1 LALALPTSISQVIAG
16 GNGTPGEL
24 RFVSPTGA
32 TSDCIGDPRT
42 PLCALETFLACTARL
57 DAALCHRVGVEDYTF
72 RKKLTTLN
80 YYVVSTHTIRE
91 EDITEDLKDAYW
103 RKVGYVDITIL
114 EPSFRMP
121 WCPEGCKISY
131 TLGPTDDGWR
141 LIDYAVSGAP

>member
-1 LALALPTSISQVIAG
+1 MLVFLLSISSQATAG
-16 GNGTPGEL
+16 GNESLGEL

-57 DAALCHRVGVEDYTF
+57 EPALCLRVGVDDYTF

-80 YYVVSTHTIRE
+80 YYIVSTHTIRE
-91 EDITEDLKDAYW
+91 EDITEELKDAKW
-103 RKVGYVDITIL
+103 RKVGYVDITVL
-114 EPSFRMP
+114 EPEFRMP
-121 WCPEGCKISY
+121 WCPGGCKTSY

-141 LIDYAVSGAP
+141 LITYAVWGAP